1 MNGEPIFPS
10 QQPTEHIEGDETLLD
25 VSSVIAKCKT
35 EGVMLFATPNA
46 AGQYEFVAEP
56 VKPYEQF
63 KEPVRLW
70 RASTRHDISY
80 ILPDD
85 PGLAGMRS
93 KWMVETGV
101 LGALNGQLPNE
112 NSDVRRLSSWPI
124 DRCFVYVDVSDFSL
138 HRPGQQSLIIRS
150 IISMVRNWKYWN
162 LGFALFAFQALEAM
176 LCIGDGY
183 IFVLKDPK
191 HAVYFAA
198 YLANLIEVRVARR
211 REPVD
216 FHFRI
221 GVHFGPVYCFWDWG
235 RGGPEHEKQALV
247 KPETME
253 RNERGDWNFIGEGIN
268 GGQRVLAAAGK
279 ETDDVVFISGQ
290 VKRKLT
296 EEDDGTHPCRGI
308 LDSLVNR
315 GRRADKHGSYWRIY
329 EVNHTSLCGKELSSG
344 AYQ

>member
-1 MNGEPIFPS
+1 MVPEPMIPS
-10 QQPTEHIEGDETLLD
+10 QQPTDVIPGDEMLLSIPT
-25 VSSVIAKCKT
+25 VVNCCKRD
-35 EGVMLFATPNA
+35 GVMLFTTPNP
-46 AGQYEFVAEP
+46 AGQYEFVAER
-56 VKPYEQF
+56 VKPFDRF
-63 KEPVRLW
+63 KAPVRLW

-80 ILPDD
+80 VLPDD

-93 KWMVETGV
+93 KWMVDAGD
-101 LGALNGQLPNE
+101 LSALNAQLTNE
-112 NSDVRRLSSWPI
+112 SSDVRRLSSWPL

-138 HRPGQQSLIIRS
+138 QRPGQQSLIIRS
-150 IISMVRNWKYWN
+150 IISMARNWKYWN
-162 LGFALFAFQALEAM
+162 MGFALFSFRAVEAM

-191 HAVYFAA
+191 HAAYFAA

-211 REPVD
+211 LEPVD

-235 RGGPEHEKQALV
+235 RGGPEEAKEPIVH
-247 KPETME
+247 PETMQ

-279 ETDDVVFISGQ
+279 DTDDVLFISGQ

-296 EEDDGTHPCRGI
+296 EEDDGTQPCRAI

-315 GRRADKHGSYWRIY
+315 GRRTDKHGRYWRLY
-329 EVNHTSLCGKELSSG
+329 EVNHTQLCGKEMSLDVCG
-344 AYQ
+344 